1 MTKAETAK
9 YFSITSATLCNWVKG
24 DSGKRELHKAAFHW
38 IAAKNVDFKQVVHDL
53 DTISLLN
60 DMGGEHKSIEKRL
73 QALRAILIT
82 LV

>member
-1 MTKAETAK
+1 MTKAETAA

-24 DSGKRELHKAAFHW
+24 DDGKRELHKAAFHW
-38 IAAKNVDFKQVVHDL
+38 IVAKDIDFKQVVRDL

-60 DMGGEHKSIEKRL
+60 DMGGENKSIEKRL
-73 QALRAILIT
+73 QALRAVLVT